1 MCQFSSKM
9 SNFHFF
15 HSNLPKKEFW
25 VWNFEKL
32 CPDPKSAYP
41 RYYVCQFS
49 GKTDNFEF
57 SASIWRNCPITC
69 NILVLITFRVF
80 KELGGGLNELGGGRW
95 SWVDV
100 EMSWVLIFQKQK
112 LTQRHKKSLRKQIK
126 HCCRHWE

>member
-1 MCQFSSKM
+1 M